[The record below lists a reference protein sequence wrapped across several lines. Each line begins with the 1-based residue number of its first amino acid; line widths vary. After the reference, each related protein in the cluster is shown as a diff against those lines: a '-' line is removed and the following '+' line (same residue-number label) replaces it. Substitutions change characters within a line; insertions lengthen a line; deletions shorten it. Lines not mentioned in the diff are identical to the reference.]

1 MEYVLLGVLLLGA
14 VLFLMGWL
22 VMAGLCFQ
30 RHPVTGLVAL
40 IPGVNVLTLPAMWH
54 RVGGWVIT
62 SFIGVLLAAVAW
74 FAGASNHV
82 YRYAHTLGFN
92 VAAPASTSE
101 PATATAQPAGVAQTI
116 AIPPAARTTPAGT
129 PTAAAPVTPV
139 AAPVQPAA
147 PNPAALLAGAKALPS
162 SALYHVVFNSIA
174 VSKLADN
181 ASQYVRIVQKDGHH
195 REGKLIIATANEI
208 GLEER
213 LDSGAIT
220 RTIKLSEIREA
231 FLMTHEKGKE

>member
-1 MEYVLLGVLLLGA
+1 
-14 VLFLMGWL
+14 
-22 VMAGLCFQ
+22 
-30 RHPVTGLVAL
+30 
-40 IPGVNVLTLPAMWH
+40 MWH

-82 YRYAHTLGFN
+82 YHHAQAMGITI
-92 VAAPASTSE
+92 AAPAPTSE
-101 PATATAQPAGVAQTI
+101 PASPTSAETVQPAGMTHTV
-116 AIPPAARTTPAGT
+116 AIPPAARTTPAGAT
-129 PTAAAPVTPV
+129 TAAAPVTPA
-139 AAPVQPAA
+139 AAPAQPAA
-147 PNPAALLAGAKALPS
+147 LNPAELLAGAQALPS

-181 ASQYVRIVQKDGHH
+181 ANQYVRIVQKDGHH
-195 REGKLIIATANEI
+195 REGKLITATANEI

-231 FLMTHEKGKE
+231 FLMTHENGKE